1 MIRKILILLILILPV
16 FAQAQSSQPAP
27 VSPLQAM
34 LDRAREAARN
44 DDADAAVAELQSMA
58 DAGFTSVGIITGDA
72 DISLLEGD
80 AGYDKLVADMSRLA
94 YPCEFDKQFS
104 EFDFWLGKWDV
115 HVASG
120 TLAGYNEI
128 TRAER
133 GCVLLE
139 DWSNVSGGGGGSINY
154 VDKITGEWVQIWN
167 DASGSQ
173 INIRG
178 GLTDDGM
185 LLVGTLHTVG
195 TGVTNPFRGLWSPLP
210 DGRVRQFFEQS
221 NDGGETWVPWFDGYY
236 SRQEEQVEN

>member
-1 MIRKILILLILILPV
+1 MTHKLLILLTLGVSVLAR
-16 FAQAQSSQPAP
+16 AQTPEPAP
-27 VSPLQAM
+27 VSPLQAT
-34 LDRAREAARN
+34 LDRAREAARSDN
-44 DDADAAVAELQSMA
+44 ADAAVAELQNMA
-58 DAGFTSVGIITGDA
+58 DAGFTSVGVIIGDA
-72 DISLLEGD
+72 DLSMLAGD

-94 YPCEFDKQFS
+94 YPCEYDEQFA

-120 TLAGYNEI
+120 QQAGYNEI

-154 VDKITGEWVQIWN
+154 VDKITGDWVQVWN

-178 GLTDDGM
+178 GLTDEGM
-185 LLVGTLHTVG
+185 LLVGTLHSVG
-195 TGVTNPFRGLWSPLP
+195 TGVTTPFRGLWTPLP

-221 NDGGETWVPWFDGYY
+221 NDGGETWVSWFDGYY
-236 SRQEEQVEN
+236 TRQETQDQ